1 MKSKKKKKK
10 PKYCQTTVR
19 RKIASITKHPETH
32 PLIVIP
38 DGNQFSGW
46 AKATINIKDR
56 LP

>member
-1 MKSKKKKKK
+1 MKSKKKNK
-10 PKYCQTTVR
+10 KYCQTTVG

-46 AKATINIKDR
+46 VKATINIKDK

>member
-1 MKSKKKKKK
+1 MKSKNKNK
-10 PKYCQTTVR
+10 KYCQTTVG

-46 AKATINIKDR
+46 VKATINIKDK